1 MHPLICIVK
10 CCKVSENLVCYFPN
24 SLQIGW
30 CDIHVLDQ
38 SFFIIRKIA
47 EEVDTS
53 KLLKFGNI
61 DNMCAQLFCG
71 RIIFVFKPESD
82 GFMTGFVLIMTA
94 AKKYL
99 GTINLF

>member
-1 MHPLICIVK
+1 MK
-10 CCKVSENLVCYFPN
+10 CCKVSENLVCYLPN

-30 CDIHVLDQ
+30 CDIHVLNQ

-53 KLLKFGNI
+53 KFLKFGNI

-71 RIIFVFKPESD
+71 RIIFMFSLRLILEMIDPLLNGESD
-82 GFMTGFVLIMTA
+82 
-94 AKKYL
+94 
-99 GTINLF
+99 